1 MGVTLPAIF
10 LGEFMNERHE
20 QLRLDPT
27 RDLIG
32 PRFGPASI
40 PAEDIWK
47 DDLKINEQLEMDVGI
62 IKGEKFN
69 GIVKNNPLNI
79 QTGGNHYK
87 DMKIQPIVYS
97 MENNLNACQHSVV
110 KYISRYKSKNGLE
123 DLKKAR
129 HFIDLLMKIEYDY
142 SE

>member
-1 MGVTLPAIF
+1 
-10 LGEFMNERHE
+10 MNERNE

-27 RDLIG
+27 RDLL
-32 PRFGPASI
+32 PPK
-40 PAEDIWK
+40 E
-47 DDLKINEQLEMDVGI
+47 KIVQLEMDMGV
-62 IKGEKFN
+62 IKSELVDLSKL
-69 GIVKNNPLNI
+69 KLNPLNV
-79 QTGGNHYK
+79 QTGGDHYK

-123 DLKKAR
+123 DLKKAK